1 MISEINFLN
10 DLPQYLAILV
20 LMFSSFLIGYIS
32 SWWLHKSKYRKIIDR
47 LKIEVNQLKRPKKN
61 IHDIETIF
69 SEIRPK
75 IIEVV
80 NEVKVENNVPLSKE
94 KVAEKTRDN
103 YVAYTKSNPEL
114 NFDNFGYADREEQE
128 DLTRINGIGPY
139 TEQKLKGIGI
149 YTYEQISRFNEEDI
163 RTVTELIDFFPG
175 RIELDNWVGQ
185 AKALISV

>member
-20 LMFSSFLIGYIS
+20 LMFSSFVIGYIS

-47 LKIEVNQLKRPKKN
+47 LKNEVNQLRRPKKN

-80 NEVKVENNVPLSKE
+80 KEAKEERKVPLSKE

-103 YVAYTKSNPEL
+103 YVAFTKTNPEL
-114 NFDNFGYADREEQE
+114 NFDNFGYADLDEQQ
-128 DLTRINGIGPY
+128 DLTKINGIGPY

-149 YTYEQISRFNEEDI
+149 YTYEQISRFSEEDM

-185 AKALISV
+185 AKALITV